1 MSEPD
6 GDDLEELGRGRWV
19 RLVKRGKWEY
29 AERIRGARAVMI
41 IAVTDGGELLLVEQ
55 PRAALGAH
63 TIELPAGLV
72 GDESE
77 HPDEDPKLA
86 AARELE
92 EETGYRPHELVE
104 VAEGCSSGGITSER
118 VTAYLARGLTR
129 VHDGGGLED
138 EHITVH
144 RVPVADL
151 PVWLERQRSAGKVI
165 DLKVWSALYFAAMTR
180 D

>member
-1 MSEPD
+1 MRD
-6 GDDLEELGRGRWV
+6 GSGDELEELGRGRWV

-41 IAVTDGGELLLVEQ
+41 IAVTDADELLLVEQ
-55 PRAALGAH
+55 PRAALGAN

-72 GDESE
+72 GDELDLA
-77 HPDEDPKLA
+77 DEDPQLA

-92 EETGYRPHELVE
+92 EETGYRAAQLVE

-118 VTAYLARGLTR
+118 VTAYLAEGLTR
-129 VHDGGGLED
+129 IDEGGGLEG

-144 RVPVADL
+144 RVPVTRV
-151 PVWLERQRSAGKVI
+151 PTWLNEQRAAGKII
-165 DLKVWSALYFAAMTR
+165 DLRVWSALLFVRASA
-180 D
+180 